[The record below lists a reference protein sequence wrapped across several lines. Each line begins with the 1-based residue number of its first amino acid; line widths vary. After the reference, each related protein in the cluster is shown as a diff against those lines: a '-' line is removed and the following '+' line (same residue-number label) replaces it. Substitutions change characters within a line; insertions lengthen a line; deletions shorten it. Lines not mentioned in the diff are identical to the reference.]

1 MFLFLS
7 FLGDTSYEVLLAIII
22 GVYPTGGTIFSFY
35 PAGGTEFLK
44 FHGGQIRHK
53 VQNHP
58 IKDYNIRFGNS
69 TWEVIFFKHI
79 TF

>member
-1 MFLFLS
+1 MGLS
-7 FLGDTSYEVLLAIII
+7 RGGDYIFILSR
-22 GVYPTGGTIFSFY
+22 GGDSNPT
-35 PAGGTEFLK
+35 GGTEFLK